1 MKLRF
6 QGSLSFFVDI
16 GKTDGKYKVFS
27 EYNFYIYKAM
37 ASSVQG

>member
-6 QGSLSFFVDI
+6 QGSLSFFVGI
-16 GKTDGKYKVFS
+16 GKTMESIKSFP
-27 EYNFYIYKAM
+27 NIIFYIYKAM